1 MAHEFIIMDNDLKLT
16 TYTEYEDINLGSLL
30 HVIKFLP
37 DLGTLID
44 SNEVVLETQPTSTT
58 TGATTLTIL
67 DSSVNVLQSIFGA
80 TTATADL
87 DNLKIINSAGTTL
100 RTLFTVASGT
110 DFAVVNDTFT
120 FSNVEFTDTTITI
133 TVDEGSVT
141 GFTKLVPEN
150 FGDGL
155 ENHIVLETASD
166 TQVDNHYH
174 NPTAAHHVAGD
185 GHTEE
190 EHREISLWPFKL
202 AKLIEL
208 EKANASSL

>member
-87 DNLKIINSAGTTL
+87 DNLKIINSANYYTLTTHS
-100 RTLFTVASGT
+100 F
-110 DFAVVNDTFT
+110 
-120 FSNVEFTDTTITI
+120 
-133 TVDEGSVT
+133 
-141 GFTKLVPEN
+141 
-150 FGDGL
+150 
-155 ENHIVLETASD
+155 
-166 TQVDNHYH
+166 
-174 NPTAAHHVAGD
+174 
-185 GHTEE
+185 
-190 EHREISLWPFKL
+190 
-202 AKLIEL
+202 
-208 EKANASSL
+208 